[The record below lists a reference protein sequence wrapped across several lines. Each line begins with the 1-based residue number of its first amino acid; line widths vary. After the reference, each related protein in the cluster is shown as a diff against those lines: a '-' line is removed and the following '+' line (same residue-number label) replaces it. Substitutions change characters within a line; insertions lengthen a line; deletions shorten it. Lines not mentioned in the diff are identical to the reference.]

1 MLRLNKRAQE
11 EPRLAKQVSFQDEV
25 KVHSKPTRSTSPLD
39 RRSKHQITFNQK
51 GGDAG
56 KSGLNFTKRGSL
68 LQSATTT
75 QVISKDEFKSLRVCD
90 VQLFVVDYSY
100 SLVSHTEYEVQI
112 SIQNEKHYLKSTRY
126 RHLEAFDHVLREKF
140 KNLDFPKL
148 PDKKKLLNFKKE
160 KERKAYL

>member
-39 RRSKHQITFNQK
+39 RRSKNQITFNQK

-56 KSGLNFTKRGSL
+56 KSGLNLTKRGSL
-68 LQSATTT
+68 LQSCTTTT

-100 SLVSHTEYEVQI
+100 SLVSHTEYEV
-112 SIQNEKHYLKSTRY
+112 
-126 RHLEAFDHVLREKF
+126 
-140 KNLDFPKL
+140 
-148 PDKKKLLNFKKE
+148 
-160 KERKAYL
+160 